1 MSRANQRGP
10 ARAHLSE
17 RFGAYRTLRAF
28 LRPQSSVI
36 IDGSVDVPSPIWP
49 CWPEL
54 VHASRLVSN

>member
-10 ARAHLSE
+10 VRLSE

-54 VHASRLVSN
+54 VRASRLVSN